1 MTTFLA
7 VLGVDRPLS
16 SLMQLLLPLF
26 FITLMTCTLA
36 FSGGVQSSHTGTVI
50 LPSLL
55 IYFFQTLHWFTDLLA
70 VVFRIILGLNT
81 TGSCITQPALQQ
93 ALTF

>member
-7 VLGVDRPLS
+7 VVGVNRRIS

-36 FSGGVQSSHTGTVI
+36 FSGGVQSSQKGPVI
-50 LPSLL
+50 TFSPNLCIPDVALVY
-55 IYFFQTLHWFTDLLA
+55 IYWA
-70 VVFRIILGLNT
+70 
-81 TGSCITQPALQQ
+81 
-93 ALTF
+93 